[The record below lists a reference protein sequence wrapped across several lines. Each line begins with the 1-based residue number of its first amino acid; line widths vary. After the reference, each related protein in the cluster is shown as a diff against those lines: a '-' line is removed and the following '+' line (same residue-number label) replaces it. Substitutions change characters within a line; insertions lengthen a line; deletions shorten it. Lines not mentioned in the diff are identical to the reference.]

1 MVETLSIQTL
11 TAALA
16 YLFSLIC
23 LAQAVVGEVRHHTK
37 EPRSVERRLN
47 WLTFVVGWGLFTLA
61 GVVANG

>member
-16 YLFSLIC
+16 YLFSIIC
-23 LAQAVVGEVRHHTK
+23 LAQAVVGEVRHRTK

-47 WLTFVVGWGLFTLA
+47 WLTFVVGWGTFTLA
-61 GVVANG
+61 GVVANS

>member
-1 MVETLSIQTL
+1 MVETLSVQTL

-23 LAQAVVGEVRHHTK
+23 LVQAVVGEVRHRAI

-47 WLTFVVGWGLFTLA
+47 WLTFVVGWGMFTLA

>member
-1 MVETLSIQTL
+1 MVETLSTQTL

-23 LAQAVVGEVRHHTK
+23 LTQAVVGEVRHRK
-37 EPRSVERRLN
+37 RRPGSVERRMN
-47 WLTFVVGWGLFTLA
+47 WLTFVVGWGMFTLA